1 MIFDNNRTIYWKA
14 KFLMG
19 EKNDDRMKEHMGTVN
34 GKYEDNGFSM
44 TSMEQT
50 SKIYF
55 QYHVRIRFPE
65 RVI

>member
-1 MIFDNNRTIYWKA
+1 
-14 KFLMG
+14 MG
-19 EKNDDRMKEHMGTVN
+19 KKNDDRMKEHMGTVN

>member
-44 TSMEQT
+44 TSWNKLVKYIFNITLE
-50 SKIYF
+50 
-55 QYHVRIRFPE
+55 
-65 RVI
+65 